1 MIAPS
6 EPIAAAPRPA
16 TLGDIETR
24 CAKYE
29 DESTTLEAMIAELE
43 TDLEAVK
50 NKHLRALKRQASVVA
65 GCEAELIGA
74 VETSPGLFVKPRTLT
89 LHGVKVGLTTSVG
102 KVAFDDEETVV
113 KLVKKMFD
121 SVAPDYIHTS
131 EVPNK
136 DALRTLDPKLLN
148 KLGCRI
154 DGAGDVVL
162 VKRTAG
168 DVEKLLT
175 KLKDKL
181 VEAMVSES

>member
-6 EPIAAAPRPA
+6 EPIAGKAPT
-16 TLGDIETR
+16 TLAEIETR

-29 DESTTLEAMIAELE
+29 DESTALEDMIALLEA
-43 TDLEAVK
+43 DLEAVK

-65 GCEAELIGA
+65 QCEAELISA
-74 VETSPGLFVKPRTLT
+74 VESGPDLFKKPRTLT
-89 LHGVKVGLTTSVG
+89 IHGVKVGFTVSQG
-102 KVAFDDEETVV
+102 KVAFEDEDTVV
-113 KLVKKMFD
+113 KLIKQIWGRSSGDF
-121 SVAPDYIHTS
+121 IHTN

-136 DALRTLDPKLLN
+136 DALRTLDEKNLL
-148 KLGCRI
+148 KLGCKI
-154 DGAGDVVL
+154 EGAGDVVL

-181 VEAMVSES
+181 VEAMVKDE